1 MSNRKEIRHP
11 RLTKIGFMAILLLM
25 ALAGAAQ
32 APTSRIDSLQN
43 ELNKA
48 ESDSVRIRTL
58 FELSLA
64 YQYLDFGKAKAL
76 VDEAT
81 ALSENLNLDWARLRA
96 YKQQSNLSAIR

>member
-1 MSNRKEIRHP
+1 MACPAHGWIKNQLTGNRILHIHYIYHPTEMSNRKEIRHP

-32 APTSRIDSLQN
+32 APSRIDSLQN

-58 FELSLA
+58 
-64 YQYLDFGKAKAL
+64 
-76 VDEAT
+76 
-81 ALSENLNLDWARLRA
+81 LNCRWPI
-96 YKQQSNLSAIR
+96 NTF